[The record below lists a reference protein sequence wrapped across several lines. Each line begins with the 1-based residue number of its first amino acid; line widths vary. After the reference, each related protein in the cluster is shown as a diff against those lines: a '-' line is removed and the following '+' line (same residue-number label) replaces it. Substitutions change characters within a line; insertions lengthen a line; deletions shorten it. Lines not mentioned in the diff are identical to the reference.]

1 MWKYNETEIIT
12 YTVERQ
18 RTSFTVHLTT
28 AKQGGECCNQCTVPI
43 YYQSST
49 SRLWQDLSDPN
60 ITVVTQRGPLMHV
73 Q

>member
-1 MWKYNETEIIT
+1 MKLKLLHTQWN
-12 YTVERQ
+12 VNVQ
-18 RTSFTVHLTT
+18 ALVHLTT

-60 ITVVTQRGPLMHV
+60 ITVVTQRGPLIHV